1 MNTIDKTLE
10 KAELVFADSPTAN
23 ADARKRNEWRRAHLH
38 VWVRLAREVDAKLG
52 DAGIDANHFAVTLAK
67 VLPLTE
73 HGVYEIEELLRAL
86 EVKDPKHAQKP
97 PETLAR
103 AAYLTAIQPALA
115 AHKARYPERVG
126 GPRER
131 FVRSFYPGAA
141 SPTRP
146 PS

>member
-1 MNTIDKTLE
+1 
-10 KAELVFADSPTAN
+10 
-23 ADARKRNEWRRAHLH
+23 
-38 VWVRLAREVDAKLG
+38 
-52 DAGIDANHFAVTLAK
+52 

-86 EVKDPKHAQKP
+86 EAKDPKHAHKP
-97 PETLAR
+97 PEKLAR
-103 AAYLTAIQPALA
+103 AAYLTSIQPALA
-115 AHKARYPERVG
+115 AHKARYPERAG